1 MEYLKEFFWKIKA
14 IYHIFHDG
22 EYAVY
27 SVTVKKKKGVVKR
40 GSSCCIMSHNI
51 SHVFL
56 DTIIDYSET
65 LKKENGLGK
74 IDKLIN
80 YGTRYNTLQG

>member
-1 MEYLKEFFWKIKA
+1 MKHINELFWKLKA
-14 IYHIFHDG
+14 IYHILHDG

-27 SVTVKKKKGVVKR
+27 SVTVKRKNGITKR
-40 GSSCCIMSHNI
+40 GSSCCITSDNI

-56 DTIIDYSET
+56 DTIINYSET
-65 LKKENGLGK
+65 LKKETELGK

-80 YGTRYNTLQG
+80 YDEN

>member
-1 MEYLKEFFWKIKA
+1 MKHIKEFFWKLKA

-27 SVTVKKKKGVVKR
+27 SITVKTKKEIVKYR
-40 GSSCCIMSHNI
+40 HGSCITSDNI

-56 DTIIDYSET
+56 DTIIDYSER
-65 LKKENGLGK
+65 LKKESELGK

-80 YGTRYNTLQG
+80 YENKQ

>member
-1 MEYLKEFFWKIKA
+1 MNFNKWLMKHLKEFFWKIKA

-27 SVTVKKKKGVVKR
+27 SITVKRKR
-40 GSSCCIMSHNI
+40 GIVKHEGGCCIISDNI
-51 SHVFL
+51 SHFFL
-56 DTIIDYSET
+56 DTIIDYSER
-65 LKKENGLGK
+65 LKKESELGK

-80 YGTRYNTLQG
+80 YGK

>member
-1 MEYLKEFFWKIKA
+1 MKYIKEFFWKLKA
-14 IYHIFHDG
+14 IYHILHDG

-27 SVTVKKKKGVVKR
+27 SVTVKRKNGITKR
-40 GSSCCIMSHNI
+40 GSSCCITSDNI

-56 DTIIDYSET
+56 DTIINYSET
-65 LKKENGLGK
+65 LKKETESGK

-80 YGTRYNTLQG
+80 YDKDK

>member
-1 MEYLKEFFWKIKA
+1 MKHLKEFFLKLKA

-27 SVTVKKKKGVVKR
+27 SVTVKRKDGVVKR
-40 GSSCCIMSHNI
+40 GSSCCIMSDNI

-56 DTIIDYSET
+56 DTIIDYSGK
-65 LKKENGLGK
+65 LKKESELGK

-80 YGTRYNTLQG
+80 YGNANK

>member
-1 MEYLKEFFWKIKA
+1 MKHIKEFFLKLKA

-27 SVTVKKKKGVVKR
+27 SVTVKRKNGVTKR
-40 GSSCCIMSHNI
+40 GSSCCITSDNI

-56 DTIIDYSET
+56 DTIINYSET
-65 LKKENGLGK
+65 LKKETELGK

-80 YGTRYNTLQG
+80 YDEN

>member
-1 MEYLKEFFWKIKA
+1 MKHLKEFFWKLKA

-27 SVTVKKKKGVVKR
+27 SVTVKRKDGVMTR
-40 GSSCCIMSHNI
+40 GNCCCITSDNI

-65 LKKENGLGK
+65 LKKENELGK

-80 YGTRYNTLQG
+80 YGK